1 VGARASRRATFVL
14 ALLVVTAGTVGLA
27 LLPPTPLLLGAAVL
41 VGLGM
46 GPLSAITTVLLGERI
61 PERVRGRVM
70 GLQNAAVLAVAP
82 VGMLGAGL
90 LVEGLGLRPTG
101 MLVAGLWL
109 LVVVATLLA
118 PALRALEPAMEVVPD
133 ADDR

>member
-1 VGARASRRATFVL
+1 M
-14 ALLVVTAGTVGLA
+14 VVLA

-46 GPLSAITTVLLGERI
+46 GPLSAMTAVLLGERI

-70 GLQNAAVLAVAP
+70 GLQNAAVLAMVPA
-82 VGMLGAGL
+82 GMLGAGL
-90 LVEGLGLRPTG
+90 LVEATGVRTTG

-109 LVVVATLLA
+109 LVALGTLLA
-118 PALRALEPAMEVVPD
+118 PALRTLEPLEVVPD